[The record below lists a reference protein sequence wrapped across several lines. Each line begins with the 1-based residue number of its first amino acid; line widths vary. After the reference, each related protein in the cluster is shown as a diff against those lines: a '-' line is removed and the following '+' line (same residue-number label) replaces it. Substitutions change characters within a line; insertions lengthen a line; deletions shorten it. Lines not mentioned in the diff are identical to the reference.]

1 MIDAADLRACAA
13 TLRTGSRSFAMASV
27 FLPGR
32 VRAPA
37 TALYAFCRAADDA
50 IDLSADQV
58 SALAGLR
65 ERLDT
70 IYGGAPAHA
79 VDRAFASVVG
89 DFVLPR
95 ALPEALLE
103 GFAWDVE
110 ARRYADLPA
119 LIGYAMRVAGTV
131 GVMMAL
137 LMGTRDAAMLAAA
150 CDLGCAMQ
158 LTNIARDVGE
168 DARAGRLYLPLDW
181 LRAEGVHPDV
191 WLREPVFTPGIGR
204 VVERVLA
211 EAARLYARAEPG
223 VARLPARCRPAIR
236 AARLLYDG
244 IGDAVARA
252 GYDSVSARAAVPLGR
267 KLALL
272 SGCFLGAKGQL
283 LPPDPS
289 CDFLVGAVWHGPAA
303 PNPAAQQHLPPW
315 QQVDEKI
322 GWVVELF
329 ARLNELER
337 VHGSA
342 ERSTAGGAAEA

>member
-50 IDLSADQV
+50 IDLSEDQTT
-58 SALAGLR
+58 ALAGLR
-65 ERLDT
+65 LRLDT
-70 IYGGAPAHA
+70 IYGGRPAQS
-79 VDRAFASVVG
+79 VDRAFAAVVA
-89 DFVLPR
+89 DFALPR
-95 ALPEALLE
+95 AIPEALLE

-119 LIGYAMRVAGTV
+119 LIGYAMRVAGSV

-137 LMGTRDAAMLAAA
+137 LMGERDPAMLAAA

-168 DARAGRLYLPLDW
+168 DAQAGRLYLPLDW
-181 LRAEGVHPDV
+181 LRAEGLDPDA
-191 WLREPVFTPGIGR
+191 WARDPVFTPGLGR
-204 VVERVLA
+204 VVDRLLA
-211 EAARLYARAEPG
+211 EADRLYARAAPG
-223 VARLPARCRPAIR
+223 IARLPARCRPAIR

-244 IGDAVARA
+244 IGDAVRQA
-252 GYDSVSARAAVPLGR
+252 GFDSVSYRAVVPLGR

-272 SGCFLGAKGQL
+272 SGCFLGAKGAL
-283 LPPDPS
+283 LPPES
-289 CDFLVGAVWHGPAA
+289 ACEFLVGAVWPKPAKPPSLA
-303 PNPAAQQHLPPW
+303 PW
-315 QQVDEKI
+315 QTVDEKI

-337 VHGSA
+337 MHGSA
-342 ERSTAGGAAEA
+342 EASTAGGAAEA

>member
-1 MIDAADLRACAA
+1 MIDPADLTACAA
-13 TLRTGSRSFAMASV
+13 TLRTGSRSFAMASL
-27 FLPGR
+27 FLPRR

-50 IDLSADQV
+50 IDLCDDQPA
-58 SALAGLR
+58 ALAQLR
-65 ERLDT
+65 DRLDT
-70 IYGGAPAHA
+70 IYGGTPTGA
-79 VDRAFASVVG
+79 VDRAFAAVVA
-89 DFVLPR
+89 DFALPR

-137 LMGTRDAAMLAAA
+137 LMGTRDAAMLSSA

-181 LRAEGVHPDV
+181 LRAEGLDPDA
-191 WLREPVFTPGIGR
+191 WLAEPCFNPGAGR
-204 VVERVLA
+204 VVQRLLA
-211 EAARLYARAEPG
+211 EAERLYARAEPG
-223 VARLPARCRPAIR
+223 IARLPARCRPAIR
-236 AARLLYDG
+236 AARLLYHG

-252 GYDSVSARAAVPLGR
+252 GHDSVSARAVVPMGR

-272 SGCFLGAKGQL
+272 SGCFLGREGV
-283 LPPDPS
+283 LPSPDPAS
-289 CDFLVGAVWHGPAA
+289 DFLVGAVWPGPPAA
-303 PNPAAQQHLPPW
+303 RQSLPTW

-329 ARLNELER
+329 ARLNEMER
-337 VHGSA
+337 VHG
-342 ERSTAGGAAEA
+342 RPDHSTADGAAEA

>member
-1 MIDAADLRACAA
+1 MIAPADLTACAA
-13 TLRTGSRSFAMASV
+13 TLQTGSRSFALASL
-27 FLPGR
+27 FLPAR

-50 IDLSADQV
+50 IDLSDDQA
-58 SALAGLR
+58 SALHTLR
-65 ERLDT
+65 ARLDA
-70 IYGGAPAHA
+70 IYAGRPEDA
-79 VDRAFASVVG
+79 VDRAFAAVVE
-89 DFVLPR
+89 DFALPR

-110 ARRYADLPA
+110 TRRYEDLPS

-137 LMGTRDAAMLAAA
+137 LMGTRDPAMLSSA

-168 DARAGRLYLPLDW
+168 DARAGRLYLPLSW
-181 LRAEGVHPDV
+181 LRAESIDPEG
-191 WLREPVFTPGIGR
+191 WLADPCFTPGLGR
-204 VVERVLA
+204 IVARLLA

-223 VARLPARCRPAIR
+223 IARLPARCRPAIR

-244 IGDAVARA
+244 IGEAVAQA
-252 GYDSVSARAAVPLGR
+252 GHDSVSTRAVVPMSR

-272 SGCFLGAKGQL
+272 SGCFFGREGVL
-283 LPPDPS
+283 LPPAAAS
-289 CDFLVGAVWHGPAA
+289 DFLVGAVWQRPSSPHEKA
-303 PNPAAQQHLPPW
+303 PW
-315 QQVDEKI
+315 QQVDDKI

-329 ARLNELER
+329 ARLNELDR
-337 VHGSA
+337 VNGSSEPSA
-342 ERSTAGGAAEA
+342 VDRAAEA